1 MSGKMHQFGQR
12 LHLCRHQSG
21 HMTSSIKFQA
31 WPGQGCSELGK
42 YDLGC
47 PQYNFIFKSKLT
59 FVWVLHSCLHLFSGE
74 RKESVSM
81 TSLLS
86 STFSYL
92 NLATS
97 CFRNYIWTKLY
108 NSQPFSFGLF
118 FFFFWQLKPRLRG
131 VCFYSHMLIFFS
143 KVNSHGV
150 YHVFKGSINYI
161 EEHAKSDEES

>member
-118 FFFFWQLKPRLRG
+118 FFFLATKAQIERG
-131 VCFYSHMLIFFS
+131 LFLLTHVDFLFKS
-143 KVNSHGV
+143 K
-150 YHVFKGSINYI
+150 
-161 EEHAKSDEES
+161 